1 MRLLI
6 ALLYF
11 VAAPVLAQ
19 VEVVKPWARATP
31 PGASVAGGYL
41 VIRNKGASP
50 ERLVAASS
58 PAAARVETHVTIRD
72 GSISR
77 MREVKGYDIPAGG
90 SLELK
95 PGAGH
100 LMFVDIKAPF
110 KQGSKVPAT
119 LRFQHAGE
127 VHVQFEVQGMGAM
140 APGGHDM
147 KMQDMKGH

>member
-1 MRLLI
+1 MRIAI
-6 ALLYF
+6 ALLF
-11 VAAPVLAQ
+11 FAAAPALAQ
-19 VEVVKPWARATP
+19 VEIENAWARATP
-31 PGASVAGGYL
+31 PGASIAAGYV
-41 VIRNKGASP
+41 VIRNKGATP

-58 PAAARVETHVTIRD
+58 PAAARVETHITIRD

-95 PGAGH
+95 PGGAH

-119 LRFQHAGE
+119 LEFQHAGK
-127 VHVQFEVQGMGAM
+127 VHAQFEVQGMGAM

-147 KMQDMKGH
+147 KMQERKTR